1 MSQIETPLYDVHMK
15 GCRSLCLCKILIVLG
30 PNTLRTVR
38 MSLCTRLRLHRQKEG
53 KFLRELV
60 DLARMLRLNTQLKSY
75 RASSVLQWSGLR
87 WKIYREW
94 SEKNTEL

>member
-1 MSQIETPLYDVHMK
+1 MSQVETPLYDVHMK
-15 GCRSLCLCKILIVLG
+15 GGRILCLCKILSVLG

-38 MSLCTRLRLHRQKEG
+38 MSVAHSLDSPARMKG

-60 DLARMLRLNTQLKSY
+60 DLARILRLIKHFEVLEDSF
-75 RASSVLQWSGLR
+75 VLQWSGLS
-87 WKIYREW
+87 WKVYREW